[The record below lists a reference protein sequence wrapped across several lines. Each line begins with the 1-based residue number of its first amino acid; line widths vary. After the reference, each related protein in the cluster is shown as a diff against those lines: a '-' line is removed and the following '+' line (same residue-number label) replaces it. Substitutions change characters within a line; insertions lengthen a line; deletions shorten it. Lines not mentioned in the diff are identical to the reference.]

1 LLDATTSAPLAGRE
15 IVYGVRVPIGD
26 DDAPWRTSFG
36 GKATTNDDGTFK
48 LVDLI
53 VGQPYE
59 INVTIRAEDNPNDVS
74 WRGVGNVTPDNAGTI
89 DLGDLRLEPPQRS
102 VTTADRVAGA
112 FAVQQTP
119 VERFDAALADAAIS
133 RQRILV
139 LFAGA
144 DNSAAIRI
152 LELSYEDDE
161 LSDWFDHFQVL
172 AIDTAGENSA
182 GAEELAARLKVD
194 VNSAQSGFLSAIA
207 DVDGKVITSGGADTL
222 SLDGEVDKQKLITLL
237 AANSPDKLDASKL
250 LAEALRQAK
259 ADNKRVIVQ
268 ETATWCGPCWLLSRF
283 LEKHKQAW
291 ETDYILV
298 KMDHRWTGAQE
309 IMKGFRGDA
318 DGGIPWF
325 AVLDAEGNVLV
336 TSNGEDG
343 NNIGYPSDESGQAH
357 FRQMIETTAQRM
369 TPEQIASLMDA
380 LRNDRR

>member
-1 LLDATTSAPLAGRE
+1 
-15 IVYGVRVPIGD
+15 
-26 DDAPWRTSFG
+26 
-36 GKATTNDDGTFK
+36 
-48 LVDLI
+48 
-53 VGQPYE
+53 
-59 INVTIRAEDNPNDVS
+59 
-74 WRGVGNVTPDNAGTI
+74 
-89 DLGDLRLEPPQRS
+89 
-102 VTTADRVAGA
+102 
-112 FAVQQTP
+112 
-119 VERFDAALADAAIS
+119 
-133 RQRILV
+133 
-139 LFAGA
+139 
-144 DNSAAIRI
+144 
-152 LELSYEDDE
+152 
-161 LSDWFDHFQVL
+161 
-172 AIDTAGENSA
+172 
-182 GAEELAARLKVD
+182 
-194 VNSAQSGFLSAIA
+194 
-207 DVDGKVITSGGADTL
+207 VDGKVITSGGADTL

-283 LEKHKQAW
+283 LEKHKKAW

-298 KMDHRWTGAQE
+298 KMDHRWTGALE
-309 IMKGFRGDA
+309 IMKGFRSDA

-357 FRQMIETTAQRM
+357 FRKMIETTAQRM